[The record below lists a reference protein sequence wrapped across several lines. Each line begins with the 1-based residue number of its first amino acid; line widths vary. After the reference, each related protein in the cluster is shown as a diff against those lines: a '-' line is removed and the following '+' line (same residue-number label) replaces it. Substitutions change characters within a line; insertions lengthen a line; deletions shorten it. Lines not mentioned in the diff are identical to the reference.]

1 MEKSYLIAANIIGIL
16 FLLYVFIRAI
26 RISLSMRRCKPI
38 HKKAFRTK
46 GKNLESRI
54 FGMIVAIILII
65 YIFSLFYFEPK
76 NLLILYMC
84 IPLSVV
90 MYQPLFRQAKI
101 GENGICLSTKIIP

>member
-65 YIFSLFYFEPK
+65 YISSPYSISNQRTFLFCTCVFLLVWSCINLYFAKQKLEK
-76 NLLILYMC
+76 MESAF
-84 IPLSVV
+84 PL
-90 MYQPLFRQAKI
+90 K
-101 GENGICLSTKIIP
+101 